1 MSVENKECGI
11 SDKREHSLQA
21 GLKMWPLGGTG
32 AQQKPVEGRER
43 VCLVGDWLRSSV
55 KTCHHPLATA
65 RSFKAQETFSS
76 YYSLL
81 PSFFLAVS
89 SLLYL
94 HIYSHSPVTSYSVLS
109 LFCADN
115 NIHCVWYETLDEP
128 TVYREQ
134 SLSPS
139 LPSSLN
145 LNLRT
150 VFNQS
155 LWSVPEPRRS
165 SDPASHFTALAPEP
179 GQHPSSPEPLR

>member
-1 MSVENKECGI
+1 MSVENKVCHFWQERTQPAGWPQNVTI
-11 SDKREHSLQA
+11 GRDRSPAETSWREGKSVSCWRLA
-21 GLKMWPLGGTG
+21 PLFCEDLS
-32 AQQKPVEGRER
+32 P
-43 VCLVGDWLRSSV
+43 
-55 KTCHHPLATA
+55 PLATA